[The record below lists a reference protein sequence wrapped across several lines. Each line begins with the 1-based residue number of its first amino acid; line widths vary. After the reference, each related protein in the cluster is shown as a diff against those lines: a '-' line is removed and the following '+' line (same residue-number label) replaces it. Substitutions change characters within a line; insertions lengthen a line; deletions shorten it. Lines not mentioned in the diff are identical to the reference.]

1 MEEEYER
8 YLAAGVELQ
17 RQMLGGFEVSL
28 NFASRPATS
37 GADAARPSA
46 VAHCDGGA
54 WRLTGT
60 TRHRPATKGL
70 MQPGRRP

>member
-28 NFASRPATS
+28 NFASR
-37 GADAARPSA
+37 R
-46 VAHCDGGA
+46 
-54 WRLTGT
+54 
-60 TRHRPATKGL
+60 
-70 MQPGRRP
+70 